1 MMKDQINAPPPVDK
15 EQLSKDIQ
23 IALDDYK
30 QKEEVLEQLLLE
42 IKDKNVVYKRVKQN
56 GSKDETIRAATDLIN
71 TENQGVEVEMQLRE
85 LK

>member
-1 MMKDQINAPPPVDK
+1 MMKDQINTPPPVDK

-30 QKEEVLEQLLLE
+30 QKEGVLEQLLLE
-42 IKDKNVVYKRVKQN
+42 IKDKNTVYKRVKQN

>member
-1 MMKDQINAPPPVDK
+1 MMKDEINAPPPVDK

>member
-1 MMKDQINAPPPVDK
+1 MKDEINTPLPVDK

-42 IKDKNVVYKRVKQN
+42 IKDKNAVYKRVKQN
-56 GSKDETIRAATDLIN
+56 GSKDETIGAATDLIN
-71 TENQGVEVEMQLRE
+71 TEN
-85 LK
+85 

>member
-1 MMKDQINAPPPVDK
+1 MMKDEINAPPPVDK

-71 TENQGVEVEMQLRE
+71 TEN
-85 LK
+85 

>member
-1 MMKDQINAPPPVDK
+1 MKDEINAPPPVDK

-71 TENQGVEVEMQLRE
+71 TEN
-85 LK
+85 